1 MANNHNQNIIEEFRA
16 NGGKVGG
23 YFANASLLL
32 LTTTGAKSGTL
43 RVNPLAYIPDGDR
56 LVVIASKAGA
66 PTNPDWYY
74 NLLAHPT
81 ATVEVG
87 QDRFQVQAQPVTEEP
102 ERSRLYAK
110 MVERLPGFAEYERHT
125 TRSIPA
131 VVLER
136 DDSRNESTS

>member
-1 MANNHNQNIIEEFRA
+1 MATNHNQNIIEEFRT

-23 YFANASLLL
+23 YFANATLLL
-32 LTTTGAKSGTL
+32 LTTTGAKSGKLFVTP
-43 RVNPLAYIPDGDR
+43 VAYVTDGDR
-56 LVVIASKAGA
+56 LVIIASKAGA
-66 PTNPDWYY
+66 PTNPDWYH
-74 NLLAHPT
+74 NLLAHPI

-87 QDRFQVQAQPVTEEP
+87 QDRFQVRAQPVTEEP

-136 DDSRNESTS
+136 IDMSNESQS

>member
-1 MANNHNQNIIEEFRA
+1 MYISRITTWEMVFSS
-16 NGGKVGG
+16 
-23 YFANASLLL
+23 SLLL
-32 LTTTGAKSGTL
+32 LTTTGAKSGKLFVT
-43 RVNPLAYIPDGDR
+43 PLAYVTDGDR

-87 QDRFQVQAQPVTEEP
+87 QDRFQVQVRPVTEEP
-102 ERSRLYAK
+102 ERSRLHAK
-110 MVERLPGFAEYERHT
+110 MVERMPGFAEYERNT
-125 TRSIPA
+125 TRKIRA

-136 DDSRNESTS
+136 VNARNE